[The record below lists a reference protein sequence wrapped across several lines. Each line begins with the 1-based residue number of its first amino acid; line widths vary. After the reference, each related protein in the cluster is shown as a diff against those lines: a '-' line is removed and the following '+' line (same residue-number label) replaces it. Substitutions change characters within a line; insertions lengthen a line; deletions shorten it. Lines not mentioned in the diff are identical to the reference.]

1 MAGKET
7 NQLASKMTGAQR
19 RHVSLPAVARAMY
32 DVRIIS
38 AMPYVISVT
47 DAHAV
52 CAHLS
57 QRVEGPLRPLGFTEI
72 LSPIHF
78 YQLAPARAAPL
89 AARAGGFPPGTSQAL
104 GATTAPSLY
113 KA

>member
-7 NQLASKMTGAQR
+7 NQLASKMTGVQR
-19 RHVSLPAVARAMY
+19 RHVFAAVARAMY
-32 DVRIIS
+32 DARIIS